1 MPARAE
7 KYISDVSSGR
17 LQVPRYVRL
26 AVKRHIDDLK
36 KSRSKNFPYRF
47 DRKEA
52 ERIIEFFEV
61 QRFAENEKSDQPFIL
76 LPWQSFILY
85 SAYGWR
91 RKSDGHRRF
100 VKCVIEVPRGNGKT
114 ELLAGIGNV
123 ALLVEDERDP
133 QIFWAATKKAQA
145 RLGWQRQKTMIER
158 LRRDYSEIATMCAT
172 SAHAI
177 YEINGMGSVKYMGR
191 DSKTEDGFSP
201 FYALID
207 EYHAWRDNE
216 RMNVL
221 ESGMVKR
228 ARPMTWIITTE
239 GYDRDGPWDELEG
252 YCKSMLDGV
261 IPQDELFALL
271 YQPDPED
278 NWEEPKTWAK
288 VNPSLGESVH
298 VEQFE
303 TRYRQAKAQ
312 GLTTEIDFKVKN
324 LNIKVRGGMG
334 WVKDEHWQQ
343 CPGKIDM
350 EAIRGKTCYGGM
362 DLSSTSDFSSLCLLF
377 PDEEN
382 GHQFLWWNW
391 LPEERFLQ
399 RAHKFPVFL
408 DWERD
413 GYISVVPGN
422 VIDYEYIRNVVN
434 DACKDFNVKVVG
446 CDPANAWQLIGN
458 LQHDGVNIEQYSMSW
473 RNVSEPAKQFA
484 RLISSGSMNHGS
496 NPVARW
502 MVQNVKIKTDAN
514 GNIRPHKGESAGNK
528 NEACIDGI
536 VAAIIAMGEYLTL
549 KDQQFDP
556 DKAIIVL

>member
-1 MPARAE
+1 MPKRAE
-7 KYISDVSSGR
+7 QYIKDVLSGKK
-17 LQVPRYVRL
+17 PAPKYVRA
-26 AVKRHIDDLK
+26 AVKRHVEDLEKSK
-36 KSRSKNFPYRF
+36 KKNFEYTFSRQ
-47 DRKEA
+47 EA
-52 ERIIEFFEV
+52 ERAIQFIELN
-61 QRFAENEKSDQPFIL
+61 RFAENEKSDQPFVL
-76 LPWQSFILY
+76 LPWQAFIVFC
-85 SAYGWR
+85 AYGWR
-91 RKSDGHRRF
+91 RKSDGKRRF
-100 VKCVIEVPRGNGKT
+100 VKAVIAVPRGNGKT
-114 ELLAGIGNV
+114 ELLAAIGNY
-123 ALLVEDERDP
+123 ALLAENERDP

-145 RLGWQRQKTMIER
+145 RLGWQRQKTMVER
-158 LRRDYSEIATMCAT
+158 LRRDFPEVSAMCNT

-207 EYHAWRDNE
+207 EYHAWKDNE

-239 GYDRDGPWDELEG
+239 GYERDMPWDELDG
-252 YCKSMLDGV
+252 YCKHMLDGV
-261 IPQDELFALL
+261 VPQDELFAILF
-271 YQPDPED
+271 QPDKED
-278 NWEEPKTWAK
+278 DWEDPKTWVK

-298 VEQFE
+298 FDQFE

-312 GLTTEIDFKVKN
+312 GLTTEIDFKIKN

-334 WVKDEHWQQ
+334 WVKDEHWQA
-343 CPGKIDM
+343 CGGPIDL
-350 EAIRGKTCYGGM
+350 EELKGKTCYGGI
-362 DLSSTSDFSSLCLLF
+362 DLSSTFDFSSLCLMF
-377 PDEEN
+377 PDEVN
-382 GHQFLWWNW
+382 GDKYLWWNW

-422 VIDYEYIRNVVN
+422 AIDYEYIRNVVN
-434 DACKDFNVKVVG
+434 DACKDFNVKVIG

-458 LQHDGVNIEQYSMSW
+458 LQSDGVNIEQYPMSW
-473 RNVSEPAKQFA
+473 MKVSEPSKQFA
-484 RLISSGSMNHGS
+484 RKIASGEMHHGD

-502 MVQNVKIKTDAN
+502 MIQNVKIKTDAN
-514 GNIRPHKGESAGNK
+514 GNLRPHKGDSTGNK

-536 VAAIIAMGEYLTL
+536 IAAIIAYGEYLTA
-549 KDQQFDP
+549 KPTFDP
-556 DKAIIVL
+556 LKAILKV